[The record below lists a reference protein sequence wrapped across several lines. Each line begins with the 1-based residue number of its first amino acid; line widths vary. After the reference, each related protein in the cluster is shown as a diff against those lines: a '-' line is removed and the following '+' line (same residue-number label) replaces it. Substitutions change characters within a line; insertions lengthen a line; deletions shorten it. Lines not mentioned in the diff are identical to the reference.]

1 MNVFGSRTDVAGVR
15 AAGVPASGV
24 RVAGVRVAGVAAA
37 LALGVTLG
45 GCGAVQAG
53 SAATVGDTAISQ
65 TDLEDRTTAFLDSLP
80 AEQRTQANGQ
90 ISTVETAVLNEL
102 VLERLVGTAAQK
114 AGVTVSDA
122 EVAAQVTQATT
133 QAGAQLDTQL
143 AQSYLTRDRL
153 PDLLRVNLEVYA
165 IGRVGAP
172 AGTTAEQAAQR
183 AIAYITAPDRGI
195 PVRINPRF
203 GTWEGVQIKP
213 GSGSLSSLAANSPS
227 PSASAAPSPAAG
239 S

>member
-1 MNVFGSRTDVAGVR
+1 MSVFGSRT
-15 AAGVPASGV
+15 ASRLAHAVGARGASV
-24 RVAGVRVAGVAAA
+24 TVV

-65 TDLEDRTTAFLDSLP
+65 TDLENRTTAFLNSLP
-80 AEQRTQANGQ
+80 AAPRTQADGQ
-90 ISTVETAVLNEL
+90 ISTVQTAVLNEL
-102 VLERLVGTAAQK
+102 VLEKLVGAVAQK

-122 EVAAQVTQATT
+122 EVAAQVDQATT
-133 QAGAQLDTQL
+133 QAGAQLDSQL

-165 IGRVGAP
+165 IGRAGAP
-172 AGTTAEQAAQR
+172 AGTTAAQAAQR
-183 AIAYITAPDRGI
+183 AIAYITSPDRGV
-195 PVRINPRF
+195 PVQVNPRF

-213 GSGSLSSLAANSPS
+213 GSGSLSSLAANSPPPSAS
-227 PSASAAPSPAAG
+227 PSASPPAG

>member
-1 MNVFGSRTDVAGVR
+1 MSVFGSTTG
-15 AAGVPASGV
+15 SGV
-24 RVAGVRVAGVAAA
+24 GRVAGIRMAGTRVAGVAVA
-37 LALGVTLG
+37 LALGVVLG

-80 AEQRTQANGQ
+80 AAQRTQANGQ
-90 ISTVETAVLNEL
+90 IATVQTAVLNEL
-102 VLERLVGTAAQK
+102 VLEKLVGTAAQK

-133 QAGAQLDTQL
+133 QAGDQLGTQL

-172 AGTTAEQAAQR
+172 AGTTEKQAAQR

-203 GTWEGVQIKP
+203 GTWDGLRIKP
-213 GSGSLSSLAANSPS
+213 GSGSLSSLAANSPT
-227 PSASAAPSPAAG
+227 PSVPAAASPAAG

>member
-1 MNVFGSRTDVAGVR
+1 MVGRRTVGVVV
-15 AAGVPASGV
+15 GVSAV
-24 RVAGVRVAGVAAA
+24 
-37 LALGVTLG
+37 LALG

-65 TDLEDRTTAFLDSLP
+65 TDLEDRTTAFLDSLTP
-80 AEQRTQANGQ
+80 AQRSQVEGQ
-90 ISTVETAVLNEL
+90 VSAVQTAVLNEL
-102 VLERLVGTAAQK
+102 VLEQLVGTAAEE
-114 AGVTVSDA
+114 AGVQVSDA

-133 QAGAQLDTQL
+133 QAGTQLDTQL
-143 AQSYLTRDRL
+143 AQAFLTRERL

-172 AGTTAEQAAQR
+172 TGTTPEQAAQR

-195 PVRINPRF
+195 PVRINPRY

-213 GSGSLSSLAANSPS
+213 GSGSLSSVAANSPS
-227 PSASAAPSPAAG
+227 ASASPTAAAG

>member
-1 MNVFGSRTDVAGVR
+1 MFGSRAGSG
-15 AAGVPASGV
+15 AARG
-24 RVAGVRVAGVAAA
+24 AGARVAGVAAA

-172 AGTTAEQAAQR
+172 AGTTAEQAAER
-183 AIAYITAPDRGI
+183 AIAYITAPARGI

-227 PSASAAPSPAAG
+227 PSASAAASASPAAG